1 MPDQPTTPANPLS
14 NFSPA
19 ALNCYNLAKDA
30 AWRLHTTSLDTF
42 HLLLG
47 CITEAGT
54 LLPLTEIEESKTESA
69 TAVVASLLAA
79 AANGQPTDLPID
91 RPKLKPTAALR
102 ATLAQAGKLAGSG
115 AVEPVHLLTATLANL
130 EPTATALLER
140 LDLHPAQWLTHLQ
153 ANPPSLPPPDP
164 RAAQQQKL
172 NQTPAPFL
180 EKFTRD
186 LTKMAKDG
194 KLGPIVGRDREI
206 KAVIEVLCKLN
217 KNNPALIGEPGVGK
231 TAIVE
236 GLAIRIS
243 EGDVPPQI
251 QNRRV
256 VGLDMAALVAG
267 SQYRGEFEE
276 RLKGVLTDTMAVRAI
291 LFIDELHT
299 LIGAGSAEGT
309 LDAANI
315 IKPPLA
321 RGEISCIGATTAHEY
336 RKYIERDGA
345 LERRFQPLTIAEP
358 SPEATV
364 TILEALRPRLEA
376 HHSLKISDND
386 IKTAVELGRK
396 YLRNR
401 YFPDKA
407 IDILQTAAARA
418 EIAEYE
424 SNRPNA
430 ILSGKRPSLKVGDY
444 LLAVVSEM
452 TNLPLD
458 SFDDE
463 QNARY
468 AEMEAILS
476 QRVIGQDEVVGRVA
490 NAIRLTKRRLDI
502 NPMRPDGVFLF
513 MGPPGVG
520 KTELAKAIAEFLFGD
535 ENRIIRLD
543 MSEFNDEFTIS
554 RLIGSPPGYV
564 GYEEGGQLTEKVR
577 RQPFSVILLDEIERA
592 HPQVQSIFLQIF
604 DDGRLTDGQGRT
616 VYFSDATIIMT
627 SNVGS
632 ELATRGNF
640 GFKSG
645 GRQEAQSK
653 GAEVDIKDVYA
664 EARKYFSLEMLNRV
678 DEVLLFKPL
687 TRGVAL
693 RICQQKLDKLIT
705 QRFIPE
711 GIHLTIGER
720 VVDYIVSKGFS
731 PQQGAR
737 QLERTIDELV
747 LAPIAR
753 RLFTKE
759 YSGVTNLRI
768 EAGESGL
775 VFSTGDAA
783 SLQPKDVPVSENA

>member
-1 MPDQPTTPANPLS
+1 MPDQPTSPTNPLS
-14 NFSPA
+14 NFSA
-19 ALNCYNLAKDA
+19 DALRCYNASKDA
-30 AWRLHTTSLDTF
+30 AWRLHSPSLNTL
-42 HLLLG
+42 HLLIG
-47 CITEAGT
+47 CLSVAGAN
-54 LLPLTEIEESKTESA
+54 LPLPDLEADKA
-69 TAVVASLLAA
+69 QTAIAANLLTA
-79 AANGQPTDLPID
+79 AANGQSTDLPAD
-91 RPKLKPTAALR
+91 KPKLKPTTALR
-102 ATLAQAGKLAGSG
+102 AALEQANKLATNPP
-115 AVEPVHLLTATLANL
+115 VEPLQLLTATLANL
-130 EPTATALLER
+130 EPVAANLLQGMN
-140 LDLHPAQWLTHLQ
+140 LSPAAWLAHLQ
-153 ANPPSLPPPDP
+153 ANPPSLPAPDP
-164 RAAQQQKL
+164 RAAHQQKL
-172 NQTPAPFL
+172 NQTATPFL

-186 LTKMAKDG
+186 LTSMAKDG
-194 KLGPIVGRDREI
+194 KLGPIVGRDKEI

-236 GLAIRIS
+236 GLAIRIHD
-243 EGDVPPQI
+243 GDVPPQI

-256 VGLDMAALVAG
+256 VSLDMAALVAG
-267 SQYRGEFEE
+267 AQYRGEFEE

-315 IKPPLA
+315 LKPPLA

-345 LERRFQPLTIAEP
+345 LERRFQPLTVAEP

-376 HHSLKISDND
+376 HHSLKISDSD

-424 SNRPNA
+424 RSRPNA
-430 ILSGKRPSLKVGDY
+430 ILSGKHPSLKVGDY

-463 QNARY
+463 QNARF

-476 QRVIGQDEVVGRVA
+476 QRVIGQEEVVGRVA

-520 KTELAKAIAEFLFGD
+520 KTELAKAVADFLFSD

-564 GYEEGGQLTEKVR
+564 GYDEGGQLTEKVR

-645 GRQEAQSK
+645 GRQETQSK

-687 TRGVAL
+687 TRDVAL

-705 QRFIPE
+705 ERFIPE
-711 GIHLTIGER
+711 GIHLSIGEG

-737 QLERTIDELV
+737 QLERTIDELI
-747 LAPIAR
+747 LGPIAR

-759 YSGVTNLRI
+759 YSGATNLRI
-768 EAGESGL
+768 DVGESGL
-775 VFSTGDAA
+775 LFSLPDVA
-783 SLQPKDVPVSENA
+783 SQTPRDVPVAENA